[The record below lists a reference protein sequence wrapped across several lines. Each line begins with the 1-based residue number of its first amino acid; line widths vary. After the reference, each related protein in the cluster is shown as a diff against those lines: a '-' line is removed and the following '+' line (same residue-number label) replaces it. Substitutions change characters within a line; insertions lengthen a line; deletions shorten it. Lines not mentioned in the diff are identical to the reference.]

1 MVEYPLHCRG
11 HRHTWTNSAFS
22 FIVDVPPSGIAISLD
37 GNFDLPTG
45 VPVTDQLLDAAEF
58 RGAVRAFANREIHP
72 GAAFRDETREFPAEL
87 VKRLGEQDLMGI
99 SVPEEFGGL
108 GMSTKTQLIAIEEV
122 ARTDAALASIYTAHY
137 LGLEPILVGGTEEQK
152 RRWLPRLASGEL
164 LAGFALTEPDAGS
177 DIASMRTT
185 ARREDDGWHLSGS
198 KTYISNAKEADLVV
212 LFAKTDPS
220 AGFRGITAFVLPQGT
235 PGVSYSEPQDKLGI
249 RSAPTYTV
257 YLDDVVL
264 PHDAVVGTEGRGGNI
279 ALTALNRARIDVA
292 AMANGIALR
301 AWELGRSYAAER
313 KQFGHPIAEFQAIQL
328 LLGACDAQLVASR
341 VTADWA
347 ADVKDAGADLRRAAS
362 VSKYVA
368 TEACFSIVDQTVQIH
383 GGAGFMRESE
393 IERLYRD
400 CRILRIF
407 EGTSQIQL
415 LTIASNAP
423 SPRSTEF

>member
-1 MVEYPLHCRG
+1 M
-11 HRHTWTNSAFS
+11 
-22 FIVDVPPSGIAISLD
+22 
-37 GNFDLPTG
+37 
-45 VPVTDQLLDAAEF
+45 TDQLLDSAEF

-108 GMSTKTQLIAIEEV
+108 GLSTKTQLIAIEEV

-257 YLDDVVL
+257 FLDDVVL
-264 PHDAVVGTEGRGGNI
+264 PPDAVVGTEGRGGNI

>member
-1 MVEYPLHCRG
+1 M
-11 HRHTWTNSAFS
+11 
-22 FIVDVPPSGIAISLD
+22 
-37 GNFDLPTG
+37 
-45 VPVTDQLLDAAEF
+45 TDQLLDAAEF
-58 RGAVRAFANREIHP
+58 RSTVRGFANREIHP

-108 GMSTKTQLIAIEEV
+108 GLSTKTQLIAIEEV

-279 ALTALNRARIDVA
+279 ALTALNRARVDVA

-423 SPRSTEF
+423 SPRSTDF

>member
-1 MVEYPLHCRG
+1 M
-11 HRHTWTNSAFS
+11 
-22 FIVDVPPSGIAISLD
+22 
-37 GNFDLPTG
+37 
-45 VPVTDQLLDAAEF
+45 TDQLLDAAEF

-108 GMSTKTQLIAIEEV
+108 GLSTRTQLIAIEEV

-152 RRWLPRLASGEL
+152 SRWLPRLASGEL

-212 LFAKTDPS
+212 VFAKTDPS
-220 AGFRGITAFVLPQGT
+220 AGSRGITAFVLPQGT

-279 ALTALNRARIDVA
+279 ALTALNRARVDVA

-423 SPRSTEF
+423 SPHSTEF

>member
-1 MVEYPLHCRG
+1 M
-11 HRHTWTNSAFS
+11 
-22 FIVDVPPSGIAISLD
+22 
-37 GNFDLPTG
+37 
-45 VPVTDQLLDAAEF
+45 TDQLLDAAEF

-72 GAAFRDETREFPAEL
+72 GAAFRDETREYPAEL

-108 GMSTKTQLIAIEEV
+108 GLSTKTQLIAIEEV

-235 PGVSYSEPQDKLGI
+235 PGVSYSDPQDKLGI

-279 ALTALNRARIDVA
+279 ALTALNRARVDVA

-341 VTADWA
+341 VTAAWA

-423 SPRSTEF
+423 SPRSTDF

>member
-1 MVEYPLHCRG
+1 M
-11 HRHTWTNSAFS
+11 
-22 FIVDVPPSGIAISLD
+22 
-37 GNFDLPTG
+37 
-45 VPVTDQLLDAAEF
+45 TDQLLDAAEF

-108 GMSTKTQLIAIEEV
+108 GLSTRTQLIAIEEV

-152 RRWLPRLASGEL
+152 SRWLPRLASGEL

-212 LFAKTDPS
+212 AFAKTDPS

-279 ALTALNRARIDVA
+279 ALTALNRARVDVA

-423 SPRSTEF
+423 SPHSTEF

>member
-1 MVEYPLHCRG
+1 M
-11 HRHTWTNSAFS
+11 
-22 FIVDVPPSGIAISLD
+22 
-37 GNFDLPTG
+37 
-45 VPVTDQLLDAAEF
+45 TDQLLDAAEF

-108 GMSTKTQLIAIEEV
+108 GLSTKTQLIAIEEV

-177 DIASMRTT
+177 DIASMHTT

-257 YLDDVVL
+257 YLDGVVL

-415 LTIASNAP
+415 LTIAANAP

>member
-1 MVEYPLHCRG
+1 M
-11 HRHTWTNSAFS
+11 
-22 FIVDVPPSGIAISLD
+22 
-37 GNFDLPTG
+37 
-45 VPVTDQLLDAAEF
+45 TDQLLDAAEF
-58 RGAVRAFANREIHP
+58 RSTVRGFANREIHP

-108 GMSTKTQLIAIEEV
+108 GLSTKTQLIAIEEV

-279 ALTALNRARIDVA
+279 ALTALNRARVDVA

-301 AWELGRSYAAER
+301 AWELGRSFAAER

-423 SPRSTEF
+423 SPRSTDF

>member
-1 MVEYPLHCRG
+1 M
-11 HRHTWTNSAFS
+11 
-22 FIVDVPPSGIAISLD
+22 
-37 GNFDLPTG
+37 
-45 VPVTDQLLDAAEF
+45 TDQLLDAAEF

-198 KTYISNAKEADLVV
+198 KTYISNAKEADLIV

-235 PGVSYSEPQDKLGI
+235 HGVSYSEPQDKLGI

>member
-1 MVEYPLHCRG
+1 M
-11 HRHTWTNSAFS
+11 
-22 FIVDVPPSGIAISLD
+22 
-37 GNFDLPTG
+37 
-45 VPVTDQLLDAAEF
+45 TDQLLDAAEF

-152 RRWLPRLASGEL
+152 HRWLPRLASGEL

-279 ALTALNRARIDVA
+279 ALAALNRARIDVA

>member
-1 MVEYPLHCRG
+1 MTTQTAPD
-11 HRHTWTNSAFS
+11 TDS
-22 FIVDVPPSGIAISLD
+22 VDL
-37 GNFDLPTG
+37 
-45 VPVTDQLLDAAEF
+45 AEF
-58 RGAVRAFANREIHP
+58 RSTVRAFANAEIHP
-72 GAAFRDETREFPAEL
+72 GAAARDESKEFPAQL
-87 VKRLGEQDLMGI
+87 VKRLGQQDLMGI

-108 GMSTKTQLIAIEEV
+108 GLSTRTQLVAIEEV

-137 LGLEPILVGGTEEQK
+137 LGLEPILVGGSEEQK
-152 RRWLPRLASGEL
+152 HRWLPQLASGEL

-177 DIASMRTT
+177 DIASMRTV

-220 AGFRGITAFVLPQGT
+220 AGFRGITAFVVPKGT
-235 PGVSYSEPQDKLGI
+235 PGISYSEPQDKMGI
-249 RSAPTYTV
+249 RSAPDV
-257 YLDDVVL
+257 HRLPRRRRSAARLRDRHRRSRRQHCLDRPEPSTHRRSGNGKRHRFARLGTGTRVRNGAKAVRHADLRL
-264 PHDAVVGTEGRGGNI
+264 PGNP
-279 ALTALNRARIDVA
+279 ATPRWLRRATCRIT
-292 AMANGIALR
+292 R
-301 AWELGRSYAAER
+301 HRRLGR
-313 KQFGHPIAEFQAIQL
+313 
-328 LLGACDAQLVASR
+328 
-341 VTADWA
+341 
-347 ADVKDAGADLRRAAS
+347 DVKDAGQDIRRAAS
-362 VSKYVA
+362 ISKYVA

-415 LTIASNAP
+415 LTIAGNAP

>member
-1 MVEYPLHCRG
+1 M
-11 HRHTWTNSAFS
+11 
-22 FIVDVPPSGIAISLD
+22 
-37 GNFDLPTG
+37 
-45 VPVTDQLLDAAEF
+45 TDQLLNAAEF

-415 LTIASNAP
+415 LTIAVNAP

>member
-1 MVEYPLHCRG
+1 M
-11 HRHTWTNSAFS
+11 
-22 FIVDVPPSGIAISLD
+22 
-37 GNFDLPTG
+37 
-45 VPVTDQLLDAAEF
+45 TDQLLDAAEF

-185 ARREDDGWHLSGS
+185 ARREDDGWRLSGS

>member
-1 MVEYPLHCRG
+1 M
-11 HRHTWTNSAFS
+11 
-22 FIVDVPPSGIAISLD
+22 
-37 GNFDLPTG
+37 
-45 VPVTDQLLDAAEF
+45 TDQLLDAAEF

-198 KTYISNAKEADLVV
+198 KTYISNAKEADLIV

>member
-1 MVEYPLHCRG
+1 M
-11 HRHTWTNSAFS
+11 
-22 FIVDVPPSGIAISLD
+22 
-37 GNFDLPTG
+37 
-45 VPVTDQLLDAAEF
+45 TDQLLDAAEF
-58 RGAVRAFANREIHP
+58 RSTVRGFANREIHP

-108 GMSTKTQLIAIEEV
+108 GLSTKTQLIAIEEV

-235 PGVSYSEPQDKLGI
+235 PGVSYSDPQDKLGI

-279 ALTALNRARIDVA
+279 ALTALNRARVDVA

-341 VTADWA
+341 VTAAWA

-423 SPRSTEF
+423 SPRSTDF

>member
-1 MVEYPLHCRG
+1 M
-11 HRHTWTNSAFS
+11 
-22 FIVDVPPSGIAISLD
+22 
-37 GNFDLPTG
+37 
-45 VPVTDQLLDAAEF
+45 TDQLLDAAEF
-58 RGAVRAFANREIHP
+58 RSTVRGFANREIHP

-108 GMSTKTQLIAIEEV
+108 GLSTRTQLIAIEEV

-235 PGVSYSEPQDKLGI
+235 PGVSYSDPQDKLGI

-279 ALTALNRARIDVA
+279 ALTALNRARVDVA

-341 VTADWA
+341 VTAAWA

-423 SPRSTEF
+423 SPRSTDF

>member
-1 MVEYPLHCRG
+1 
-11 HRHTWTNSAFS
+11 
-22 FIVDVPPSGIAISLD
+22 
-37 GNFDLPTG
+37 
-45 VPVTDQLLDAAEF
+45 VTDQLLDAAEF

-108 GMSTKTQLIAIEEV
+108 GLSTKTQLIAIEEV

-257 YLDDVVL
+257 FLDDVVL
-264 PHDAVVGTEGRGGNI
+264 PPDAVVGTEGRGGNI

>member
-1 MVEYPLHCRG
+1 M
-11 HRHTWTNSAFS
+11 
-22 FIVDVPPSGIAISLD
+22 
-37 GNFDLPTG
+37 
-45 VPVTDQLLDAAEF
+45 TDQLLDAAEF

-99 SVPEEFGGL
+99 SVPEKFGGL

>member
-1 MVEYPLHCRG
+1 M
-11 HRHTWTNSAFS
+11 
-22 FIVDVPPSGIAISLD
+22 
-37 GNFDLPTG
+37 
-45 VPVTDQLLDAAEF
+45 TDQLLDAAEF

-72 GAAFRDETREFPAEL
+72 GAAFRDDTREFPAEL

-198 KTYISNAKEADLVV
+198 KTYISNAKEADLVA

>member
-1 MVEYPLHCRG
+1 M
-11 HRHTWTNSAFS
+11 
-22 FIVDVPPSGIAISLD
+22 
-37 GNFDLPTG
+37 
-45 VPVTDQLLDAAEF
+45 TDQLLDAAEF

-72 GAAFRDETREFPAEL
+72 GAAFRDERREFPAEL

-152 RRWLPRLASGEL
+152 HRWLPRLASGEL

-279 ALTALNRARIDVA
+279 ALAALNRARIDVA

-328 LLGACDAQLVASR
+328 LLGACDAQLVASPGHR
-341 VTADWA
+341 RLGGGREGRRSGPAPRRFGVEVRGDGGLLLDRRPDRADS
-347 ADVKDAGADLRRAAS
+347 RRRR
-362 VSKYVA
+362 
-368 TEACFSIVDQTVQIH
+368 
-383 GGAGFMRESE
+383 FMRESE

-415 LTIASNAP
+415 LTIAANAP

>member
-1 MVEYPLHCRG
+1 M
-11 HRHTWTNSAFS
+11 
-22 FIVDVPPSGIAISLD
+22 
-37 GNFDLPTG
+37 
-45 VPVTDQLLDAAEF
+45 TDQLLDAAEF
-58 RGAVRAFANREIHP
+58 RSTVRGFANREIHP

-108 GMSTKTQLIAIEEV
+108 GLSTKTQLIAIEEV

-257 YLDDVVL
+257 YLDDVML

-279 ALTALNRARIDVA
+279 ALTALNRARVDVA

-423 SPRSTEF
+423 SPRSTDF

>member
-1 MVEYPLHCRG
+1 M
-11 HRHTWTNSAFS
+11 
-22 FIVDVPPSGIAISLD
+22 
-37 GNFDLPTG
+37 
-45 VPVTDQLLDAAEF
+45 TDQLLDAAEF

-108 GMSTKTQLIAIEEV
+108 GLSTRTQLIAIEEV

-212 LFAKTDPS
+212 VFAKTDPS

-279 ALTALNRARIDVA
+279 ALTALNRARVDVA

-423 SPRSTEF
+423 SPHSTEF

>member
-1 MVEYPLHCRG
+1 M
-11 HRHTWTNSAFS
+11 
-22 FIVDVPPSGIAISLD
+22 
-37 GNFDLPTG
+37 
-45 VPVTDQLLDAAEF
+45 TDQLLDAAEF

-108 GMSTKTQLIAIEEV
+108 GLSTKTQLIAIEEV

-177 DIASMRTT
+177 DIASMHTT

-264 PHDAVVGTEGRGGNI
+264 PHDAMVGTEGRGGNI

-347 ADVKDAGADLRRAAS
+347 ADAKDAGADLRRAAS

-415 LTIASNAP
+415 LTIAANAP

>member
-1 MVEYPLHCRG
+1 M
-11 HRHTWTNSAFS
+11 
-22 FIVDVPPSGIAISLD
+22 
-37 GNFDLPTG
+37 
-45 VPVTDQLLDAAEF
+45 TDQLLDAAEF
-58 RGAVRAFANREIHP
+58 RTTVRAFANREIHP

-108 GMSTKTQLIAIEEV
+108 GLSTKTQLIAIEEV

-220 AGFRGITAFVLPQGT
+220 AGFRGITAFVLPQNT

-347 ADVKDAGADLRRAAS
+347 ADVKDTGADLRRAAS

-423 SPRSTEF
+423 SPRSTDF

>member
-1 MVEYPLHCRG
+1 M
-11 HRHTWTNSAFS
+11 
-22 FIVDVPPSGIAISLD
+22 
-37 GNFDLPTG
+37 
-45 VPVTDQLLDAAEF
+45 TDQLLDAAEF
-58 RGAVRAFANREIHP
+58 RDAVRAFANREIHP

-108 GMSTKTQLIAIEEV
+108 GLSTKTQLIAIEEV

-177 DIASMRTT
+177 DVASMHTT

-415 LTIASNAP
+415 LTIAANAP

>member
-1 MVEYPLHCRG
+1 
-11 HRHTWTNSAFS
+11 
-22 FIVDVPPSGIAISLD
+22 
-37 GNFDLPTG
+37 
-45 VPVTDQLLDAAEF
+45 VTDQLLDAAEF

-108 GMSTKTQLIAIEEV
+108 GLSTKTQLIAIEEV

-177 DIASMRTT
+177 DIASMHTT

-415 LTIASNAP
+415 LTIAANAP

>member
-1 MVEYPLHCRG
+1 MTTQTAPD
-11 HRHTWTNSAFS
+11 TDS
-22 FIVDVPPSGIAISLD
+22 VDL
-37 GNFDLPTG
+37 
-45 VPVTDQLLDAAEF
+45 AEF
-58 RGAVRAFANREIHP
+58 RSTVRAFANAEIHP
-72 GAAFRDETREFPAEL
+72 GAAARDESKEFPAQL
-87 VKRLGEQDLMGI
+87 VKRLGQQDLMGI

-108 GMSTKTQLIAIEEV
+108 GLSTRTQLVAIEEV

-137 LGLEPILVGGTEEQK
+137 LGLEPILVGGSEEQK
-152 RRWLPRLASGEL
+152 HRWLPQLASGEL

-177 DIASMRTT
+177 DIASMRTV

-198 KTYISNAKEADLVV
+198 KTYISNAKEADLVM

-220 AGFRGITAFVLPQGT
+220 AGFRGITAFVVPKGT
-235 PGVSYSEPQDKLGI
+235 PGISYSEPQDKMGI

-264 PHDAVVGTEGRGGNI
+264 PLDSVIGTEGRGGNI

-301 AWELGRSYAAER
+301 AWELGREYATER
-313 KQFGHPIAEFQAIQL
+313 KQFGTPIFDFQAIQL
-328 LLGACDAQLVASR
+328 LLGGCDAQLVASR

-347 ADVKDAGADLRRAAS
+347 ADVKDAGQDIRRAAS
-362 VSKYVA
+362 ISKYVA

-415 LTIASNAP
+415 LTIAGNAP

>member
-1 MVEYPLHCRG
+1 
-11 HRHTWTNSAFS
+11 
-22 FIVDVPPSGIAISLD
+22 
-37 GNFDLPTG
+37 
-45 VPVTDQLLDAAEF
+45 VTDQLLDAAEF

-108 GMSTKTQLIAIEEV
+108 GLSTRTQLIAIEEV

-152 RRWLPRLASGEL
+152 SRWLPRLASGEL

-212 LFAKTDPS
+212 AFAKTDPS

-279 ALTALNRARIDVA
+279 ALTALNRARVDVA

-423 SPRSTEF
+423 SPHSTEF

>member
-1 MVEYPLHCRG
+1 M
-11 HRHTWTNSAFS
+11 
-22 FIVDVPPSGIAISLD
+22 
-37 GNFDLPTG
+37 
-45 VPVTDQLLDAAEF
+45 TDQLLDAAEF

-108 GMSTKTQLIAIEEV
+108 GMSTKTQLIAVEEV

-198 KTYISNAKEADLVV
+198 KTYISNAKEADLIV